1 MIDPIKIADECYS
14 RLPAE
19 MKSCPWVATDHGRAV
34 LQNDQQLDAYL
45 AAYGEMHIVKCRA
58 ALQNFPC
65 SDPNSDILQHN
76 YEIFDWG
83 CGQGIATLTLL
94 EFLHERGLLGR
105 LKAITLIEPSTAALN
120 RAKQW
125 VMQNSGPGVTVKAV
139 NKLIPNDRNATLEEV
154 SCDAKVSINLF
165 SNILDI
171 QSLSLAWLA
180 QKTGSLAD
188 INYMI
193 CIGPK
198 FSSNT
203 RIDDF
208 CGYFNPASYF
218 SNIESY
224 PYAYTQ
230 RTHHPY
236 GCETKCFVH
245 SRNEALNNNY
255 VEQATQQS
263 QPDDYEYAIECYRG
277 VVDDN
282 VLNFF
287 NKIKSE
293 CSSSFS
299 VFIRPTIGVDT
310 PDVVLANISRGII
323 LINVCKDLRNLDA
336 EYQRVEN
343 IKSYL
348 FNTHLRTIKIDSII
362 NQSVY
367 GCVKTALFFPNSSQQ
382 EVEEKLNALNNEMR
396 ENYGNPEK
404 NYFAY
409 LIKLF
414 SQSDLNEEL
423 NRVSSRA
430 FRYDYYDELLKIIIG
445 HWHSYKDGDTNFR
458 LTRRQMEIVRSDNNR
473 LRVKGVAGCGKTQ
486 VVANRAVERHLQ
498 TGDTVLILTFNISL
512 IQYVKMRINQ
522 VPADFNTTKFEIT
535 NYHQFFLS
543 MANKYSDKKIAL
555 TDFDEPNFF
564 KPYESEISRYKTILI
579 DEVQDFKTSWLFSI
593 INYFLAPDG
602 TISVFG
608 DGEQNIYEREME
620 QETKMPVVPSFTG
633 RWNEMSD
640 RISLR
645 IINPQIAIL
654 SYQFAKKF
662 VDDSIQALNVPNNLV
677 FETYWIKYWNLG
689 KDKDALSISQ
699 NIKWIINRY
708 NIIPRNVVVLAGSI
722 NILRDVEKCYVD
734 AQTRSM
740 INFET
745 ADQYKE
751 LKKKQQSTTLLQR
764 DLKDIRRAAKTHFT
778 TDCDFIKFSTIHSFK
793 GWEAD
798 NVILLLQPEMQGDS
812 AFEGYCVKEREN
824 TPALIYTALTR
835 AKQNL
840 FIVNLG
846 NDKYHS
852 FFQNNIN

>member
-19 MKSCPWVATDHGRAV
+19 MKSCPWVETDHGRAV

>member
-19 MKSCPWVATDHGRAV
+19 MKSCPWVATDHGRAI

-218 SNIESY
+218 SNIKSY

-423 NRVSSRA
+423 NRISSRA

-633 RWNEMSD
+633 RWNEISD

-722 NILRDVEKCYVD
+722 NILRDVEMCYVD

-846 NDKYHS
+846 NNKYHS
-852 FFQNNIN
+852 FFQNKIN